1 MVSHAEQTAEE
12 NQQEFEAAALA
23 ALYAALGGLV
33 FVFFYLRLMQ
43 SFAYF
48 MILSIFLAAVG
59 VTAGGSA
66 YCFKYAAEIGSSA
79 SDYSMTVFSGVC
91 LAIFA
96 LIALV
101 YMLLMCKRMEL
112 TANILSA
119 VSGVLAGLPGVVGLA
134 YLVIAGSLAWV
145 VLWMMAVTEINYD
158 IDSADVGIKILLNFW
173 LIVVFFWGAAV
184 LDGIL
189 QVTVS
194 TVVATWYF
202 EQSYLDKGMVC
213 CKPAAWNALGRACTK
228 QLGQISFGALVLS
241 FLRALIT
248 SIEIVKKQ
256 VSDTNFVA
264 KMILCC
270 VQCLLKCI
278 ESCLN
283 WVTGYA
289 YVYVAIYGVS
299 FVKAGSE
306 VLELL
311 GEKGLDMVA
320 STSFVEP
327 VLWAGALLGGGC
339 GVFWG
344 ELARQS
350 LADVPHWIPYT
361 AGFLGGFLS
370 VAVGLSLVT
379 SGQKTL
385 LVAYAEEPGVLREKK
400 PELAEKWG
408 EGNKLVKDEEKAKGG
423 GWFGGS
429 SNA

>member
-1 MVSHAEQTAEE
+1 
-12 NQQEFEAAALA
+12 
-23 ALYAALGGLV
+23 
-33 FVFFYLRLMQ
+33 
-43 SFAYF
+43 
-48 MILSIFLAAVG
+48 
-59 VTAGGSA
+59 
-66 YCFKYAAEIGSSA
+66 
-79 SDYSMTVFSGVC
+79 
-91 LAIFA
+91 
-96 LIALV
+96 
-101 YMLLMCKRMEL
+101 
-112 TANILSA
+112 
-119 VSGVLAGLPGVVGLA
+119 
-134 YLVIAGSLAWV
+134 
-145 VLWMMAVTEINYD
+145 
-158 IDSADVGIKILLNFW
+158 
-173 LIVVFFWGAAV
+173 
-184 LDGIL
+184 
-189 QVTVS
+189 
-194 TVVATWYF
+194 
-202 EQSYLDKGMVC
+202 MVC